1 MAWDMVQAAERRPLD
16 QKCAKEP
23 RRDRKIRRLACRKSG
38 KGPLL
43 RLQENSMSLLLQ
55 RTRFLSGGLAEV
67 QIVTRQDIVTT
78 LKLIKK

>member
-1 MAWDMVQAAERRPLD
+1 MGHGAWFRQQSEGRLA
-16 QKCAKEP
+16 QQCAKEP
-23 RRDRKIRRLACRKSG
+23 
-38 KGPLL
+38 

-67 QIVTRQDIVTT
+67 HIVTRQDIVIT